1 MGGRIVPQPSPFY
14 QRQQLACT
22 SFHWKDWAGT
32 AAVSSYTPYSE
43 REYHAL
49 RQTAGM
55 IDVSPLFKY
64 DVTGPDALKAL
75 DRLMCRDI
83 RKIRRGRVIY
93 TSWTD
98 ERGKMLDDGTVA
110 QIGEQ
115 HFRVTSSEPWLR
127 WFNVNS
133 RGLDVHFEDTTKQL
147 AALSLQ
153 GPNARKIL
161 KEITTF
167 DMNKM
172 RFFRIRK
179 TKLAGFDVWISRT
192 GYTGDLGYEIWMQH
206 EDALGV
212 WDALV
217 IAGKPWGIEPC
228 GLDAM
233 DIARIEAGFV
243 LQGVDYIT
251 APSCFLDRQTSTPF
265 EAGLGWTVDLDK
277 PSFIGQ
283 DALRQANDDPNG
295 WSLVGL
301 ETVWEDLERVYGL
314 YNLPPSVCT
323 DAWRSGLPL
332 YDTQGERQVGYAT
345 SGAWSPILKRNL
357 ALATVPSSMAA
368 EGTLMRMEHTVEYQR
383 YKVLAKVVKRPFF
396 DPERKR
402 SIPPAEAPN
411 E

>member
-1 MGGRIVPQPSPFY
+1 MPQPSPFY
-14 QRQQLACT
+14 PRQKELCT

-43 REYHAL
+43 KEYYAL
-49 RQTAGM
+49 RQSAGL

-64 DVTGPDALKAL
+64 DVTGKDAVKAL
-75 DRLMCRDI
+75 RRLMCRDI
-83 RKIRRGRVIY
+83 GKIRRGRVIY
-93 TSWTD
+93 TSWTN
-98 ERGKMLDDGTVA
+98 EQGKMLDDGTVA

-127 WFNVNS
+127 WFRINT
-133 RGLDVHFEDTTKQL
+133 RGLDVHFEDTTRKY

-153 GPNARKIL
+153 GPNARKVL
-161 KEITTF
+161 LNITEF

-192 GYTGDLGYEIWMQH
+192 GYTGDLGYEIWMNT

-212 WDALV
+212 WDALI

-243 LQGVDYIT
+243 LQGVDYVT
-251 APSCFLDRQTSTPF
+251 APSCFLEQQTSTPY
-265 EAGLGWTVDLDK
+265 EASLGWTVDLDRE
-277 PSFIGQ
+277 PFIGQ
-283 DALRQANDDPNG
+283 KALRKASNDPNG
-295 WSLVGL
+295 WSLVGI
-301 ETVWEDLERVYGL
+301 ETIWDDMERVYGQ
-314 YNLPPSVCT
+314 YGLPPSMCT

-332 YDTQGERQVGYAT
+332 YDTSGDLQIGYAT
-345 SGAWSPILKRNL
+345 SGAWSPILKKNL
-357 ALATVPSSMAA
+357 ALATIQNPALTV
-368 EGTLMRMEHTVEYQR
+368 EGTELRMEHTVEYQR
-383 YKVLAKVVKRPFF
+383 YKVLAKVVKKPFF

-402 SIPPAEAPN
+402 SLPSVEV
-411 E
+411 

>member
-1 MGGRIVPQPSPFY
+1 VPQPSPFY
-14 QRQQLACT
+14 PRQQEVCT

-32 AAVSSYTPYSE
+32 AAVCAYTAYSE
-43 REYHAL
+43 KEYHAL
-49 RQTAGM
+49 RQTAGL

-75 DRLMCRDI
+75 SRLMCRNI
-83 RKIRRGRVIY
+83 GKIRRGRVIY

-98 ERGKMLDDGTVA
+98 ERGMMLDDGTVA

-127 WFNVNS
+127 WFEINS
-133 RGLDVHFEDTTKQL
+133 RALDVTFEDTTRKF

-153 GPNARKIL
+153 GPNARNVL
-161 KEITTF
+161 LNITEF

-192 GYTGDLGYEIWMQH
+192 GYTGDLGYEIWMH
-206 EDALGV
+206 RDDAVGV
-212 WDALV
+212 WDAV
-217 IAGKPWGIEPC
+217 VEAGKLWGIEPC

-251 APSCFLDRQTSTPF
+251 APSCFLDRQMSTPY
-265 EAGLGWTVDLDK
+265 EAGLGWTVDLDREY
-277 PSFIGQ
+277 FIGQ
-283 DALRQANDDPNG
+283 PALIEASRQKDG
-295 WSLVGL
+295 WALVGI
-301 ETVWEDLERVYGL
+301 ETNWEDLERVYGL
-314 YNLPPSVCT
+314 YGLPPSVCT

-332 YDTQGERQVGYAT
+332 YNATGDRQIGYAT
-345 SGAWSPILKRNL
+345 SGTWSPVLKRNL
-357 ALATVPSSMAA
+357 ALATVPKSMAA
-368 EGTLMRMEHTVEYQR
+368 EGTELRMEHTVEYQR

-402 SIPPAEAPN
+402 SLPNDEAQN
-411 E
+411 G